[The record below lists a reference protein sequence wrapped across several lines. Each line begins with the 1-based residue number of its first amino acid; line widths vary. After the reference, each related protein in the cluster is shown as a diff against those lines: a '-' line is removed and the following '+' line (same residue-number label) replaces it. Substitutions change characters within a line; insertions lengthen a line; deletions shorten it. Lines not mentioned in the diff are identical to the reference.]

1 MGGWVWSG
9 GRRVPGGSVTH
20 ICPQE
25 GLHLGCSP
33 YFVSQQGQGQGQ
45 PAVDAQ

>member
-1 MGGWVWSG
+1 MGGWVGVVWRSG
-9 GRRVPGGSVTH
+9 VLGGSVTH

-33 YFVSQQGQGQGQ
+33 YFVSQQGQGQH
-45 PAVDAQ
+45 AVGAQ